1 MKNTMF
7 KQYSIVLKKELK
19 DAFRDKKSIFA
30 TFILPLILFP
40 IFFLIIGM
48 SGNSITD
55 KAINPKL
62 TIIKGDVESSVS
74 VDSQEYKYF
83 EDNIFSLNDTIKISY
98 VECDNFKDSMINGD
112 IYLALIIDDNFLTE
126 IVDETKSVNIQ
137 VIYDDRSTSGSTTA
151 SVIVDLLNMYGD
163 KLLQDRVEQLD
174 PNISMNPVVGNSM
187 SLSQAYDDIKRYGT
201 DSTLLHLIIPM
212 LLTML
217 ISIGGASIATDLV
230 AGEKE
235 RNTFEPL
242 LSTGASRFS
251 ILSAKYTVI
260 IIFSFLSAIAEVVS
274 IVLSMLLTKDVFTS
288 SAFSSLYLPFSG
300 VILVI
305 LNLLMLAALFS
316 GLLLILTSTSNTLKE
331 AQSKSTI
338 VMFLPMIIAF
348 ATMYTDVADV
358 SMWTMCLPIYN
369 VVISIKLLLA
379 GVMNYAYL
387 WGALAINV
395 VYAVLSVF
403 ITVKTFSKESLI
415 TK

>member
-1 MKNTMF
+1 MKNKF
-7 KQYSIVLKKELK
+7 FNQFSIVLKKELK

-40 IFFLIIGM
+40 IFFVIIGM
-48 SGNSITD
+48 SSNSITD

-62 TIIKGDVESSVS
+62 TIVTTGTESSLS
-74 VDSQEYKYF
+74 VNSQEYKYF
-83 EDNIFSLNDTIKISY
+83 EENIFSISDDLKVNY
-98 VECDNFKDSMINGD
+98 VECENFKDALINGD
-112 IYLALIIDDNFLTE
+112 IYLALIIEENFLNN
-126 IVDETKSVNIQ
+126 INDVTKSVNIQ

-151 SVIVDLLNMYGD
+151 SVIVEVLNTYSD
-163 KLLQDRVEQLD
+163 ALLQDRVEELD
-174 PNISMNPVVGNSM
+174 PDISMTPVVGSSL
-187 SLSQAYDDIKRYGT
+187 SLSQAFDDIQRYGT
-201 DSTLLHLIIPM
+201 DSTILLLIIPM

-251 ILSAKYTVI
+251 ILSAKYAVI
-260 IIFSFLSAIAEVVS
+260 IIFSFLSAIAEVLS
-274 IVLSMLLTKDVFTS
+274 ILISMLVTKDMFAT

-300 VILVI
+300 VILVV

-331 AQSKSTI
+331 AQSKSTVI
-338 VMFLPMIIAF
+338 MFLPMIIAF
-348 ATMYTDVADV
+348 ATMYTDVTDI
-358 SMWTMCLPIYN
+358 SLWSMCLPIYN

-395 VYAVLSVF
+395 VYAILSVF
-403 ITVKTFSKESLI
+403 VTVKTFSKESLI

>member
-260 IIFSFLSAIAEVVS
+260 IIFSFLKS
-274 IVLSMLLTKDVFTS
+274 
-288 SAFSSLYLPFSG
+288 YL
-300 VILVI
+300 
-305 LNLLMLAALFS
+305 
-316 GLLLILTSTSNTLKE
+316 
-331 AQSKSTI
+331 
-338 VMFLPMIIAF
+338 
-348 ATMYTDVADV
+348 
-358 SMWTMCLPIYN
+358 
-369 VVISIKLLLA
+369 
-379 GVMNYAYL
+379 
-387 WGALAINV
+387 
-395 VYAVLSVF
+395 
-403 ITVKTFSKESLI
+403 
-415 TK
+415 

>member
-126 IVDETKSVNIQ
+126 IVDGTKSVNIQ